1 MNTVLF
7 LGAFARLVFPHLQA
21 YDPHHFRQNSVVVL
35 DNARIHVAAMPML
48 RLLCALKGAKLI
60 SLPPVRLRTDFLGVQ
75 RITLTVFVVAV
86 LAGPE
91 PGVCCTARGL
101 NIACF
106 PMICPSPNDHRRDE
120 VWGGLVLNAMLCR
133 LSCCSTRCGN

>member
-1 MNTVLF
+1 VNAAWSYLVGPAAGPRAMNTVLF

-48 RLLCALKGAKLI
+48 RLLCALKGAKLV
-60 SLPPVRLRTDFLGVQ
+60 SLPPVRLRTAFLGIQ

-91 PGVCCTARGL
+91 PSVCCTA
-101 NIACF
+101 
-106 PMICPSPNDHRRDE
+106 
-120 VWGGLVLNAMLCR
+120 GGLVSV
-133 LSCCSTRCGN
+133 LSHDMPQP